1 MICTSC
7 GEDSVL
13 EMADTAQTVCTKCGT
28 VLTENNIVS
37 EVTFG
42 ETGSG
47 AAMVQGSFVA
57 ADQTRARAPAGYR
70 QGQSQES
77 REQTLANGRR
87 RVQEL
92 AHGLNLGEHMQNVAT
107 RFFNLAVN
115 FGFTKGRRTQYVAA
129 ACLYAAV
136 RQNNGTQM
144 LIDFSDLLEINVF
157 VLGSTF
163 LKLKKTLSISCSVID
178 PAIYITRFA
187 ALLDFG
193 DETQKVAL
201 DATRLV
207 HRMGRDWMQV
217 GRRPSGICGACLLLA
232 ARMNNFRRTI
242 EEVVQVVKIAD
253 VTLRKRLAEFKET
266 ASGSLTIED
275 FRSVWLDETADP
287 PAFLEGIKKE
297 EKTRRARERG
307 DREDSV
313 MTDVSESESIAG
325 ARAFKELAD
334 RAVED
339 DGVEAEDGTTEHERE
354 GDMLPPPTPSTKPL
368 GKRKRSDEKVAL
380 LEPRPMS
387 QPPAHKNQQHLSS
400 DDQLEEP
407 PEDEAETNPD
417 DLPDPPEID
426 QAVTEE
432 ISAPLAKFAELTAE
446 LDHRD
451 EEQLEKARALKNIT
465 TGIAFDQS
473 ERLDD
478 LDEDE
483 LDAFILTEEEVEMKR
498 RVWMETNKDYLRE
511 LADKQTGPDGELRPV
526 SKRPRKRTKPKDS
539 ANATGTTAADATKLM
554 LEKKKFSKKINYD
567 AIKRLLDKGGSEA
580 GSTYAGSDDEEGSD
594 AEDMLIG
601 QSYGS
606 KRRKRRGISKKGTP
620 IAVPIP
626 TFGSRASSR
635 APSVSGAGS
644 PPASG
649 RDHYEDEEEEE
660 HEPAGDEDNAWGSQF
675 GSMNQDDGWADG
687 YDEV

>member
-1 MICTSC
+1 MICTFC
-7 GEDSVL
+7 GEDSVM

-37 EVTFG
+37 EVQFG

-47 AAMVQGSFVA
+47 AAMVQGSFVG

-87 RVQEL
+87 RIQEL

-115 FGFTKGRRTQYVAA
+115 FGFTKGRRTQYVAG

-163 LKLKKTLSISCSVID
+163 LKLKKTLSINCSVID

-253 VTLRKRLAEFKET
+253 VTLRKRLAEFKDT

-287 PAFLEGIKKE
+287 PAFVEGLKKE
-297 EKTRRARERG
+297 DKKRKLKERQE
-307 DREDSV
+307 REDST
-313 MTDVSESESIAG
+313 MTDVSETDSVAG
-325 ARAFKELAD
+325 ARAFQELAD
-334 RAVED
+334 RDVDADRGD
-339 DGVEAEDGTTEHERE
+339 DQDEQE
-354 GDMLPPPTPSTKPL
+354 GEMAPPPKPSAKAI
-368 GKRKRSDEKVAL
+368 GKRKRSDDQVRTARDL
-380 LEPRPMS
+380 SLS
-387 QPPAHKNQQHLSS
+387 QPPRHHPSS
-400 DDQLEEP
+400 DQVEG
-407 PEDEAETNPD
+407 EDED
-417 DLPDPPEID
+417 DDEEQEEEEEGRDDEDPPELD
-426 QAVTEE
+426 EAVTAE
-432 ISAPLAKFAELTAE
+432 IAGPLSKLAELTTE
-446 LDHRD
+446 LDARD
-451 EEQLEKARALKNIT
+451 EEKLQKARALTNISS
-465 TGIAFDQS
+465 GIQLNQS
-473 ERLDD
+473 DRLDD

-483 LDAFILTEEEVEMKR
+483 LDCFILTEEEVEMKR
-498 RVWMETNKDYLRE
+498 RVWMETNKEYLKE

-526 SKRPRKRTKPKDS
+526 NKRPRKRHRPKDAS
-539 ANATGTTAADATKLM
+539 TATGESAADATKQM

-567 AIKRLLDKGGSEA
+567 AIKSLFNKNGSEA
-580 GSTYAGSDDEEGSD
+580 GSAYGGSDDEDGSD
-594 AEDMLIG
+594 GENMLIG
-601 QSYGS
+601 GSYGS
-606 KRRKRRGISKKGTP
+606 KKKKRRGLAKRGTP
-620 IAVPIP
+620 INIPAP

-635 APSVSGAGS
+635 APSEL
-644 PPASG
+644 PASSVAGTPRG
-649 RDHYEDEEEEE
+649 RNRELEEEEP
-660 HEPAGDEDNAWGSQF
+660 EPVEDEDNAWRSQF
-675 GSMNQDDGWADG
+675 ARNDDEEEYGF
-687 YDEV
+687 DEV